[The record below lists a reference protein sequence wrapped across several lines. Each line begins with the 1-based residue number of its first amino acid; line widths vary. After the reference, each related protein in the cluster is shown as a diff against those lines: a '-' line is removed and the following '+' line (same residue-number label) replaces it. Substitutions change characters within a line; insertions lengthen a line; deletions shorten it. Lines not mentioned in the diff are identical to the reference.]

1 MNEKYYLRRFYKV
14 LANEATDT
22 YYWFDIEK
30 YISLAAKYEFKG
42 KLLKTKI
49 ELVENDLAKVPSYK
63 TIERVKG
70 FFDGE
75 KESGTKKGKTCIKDK
90 SITFETAKE
99 LGKALCDGDEYGL
112 LIKIER
118 SNIMNVMEQAEEI
131 WGSNDLNFI
140 YKLMNKILYEL
151 ESSVY
156 YSYKPGTEEDG
167 FSYYDMKLQNI
178 RTEIDAR
185 FWNKKSIK
193 DKLYRL
199 VEEEEILVKSYSQPG
214 APERWIEANPKLR
227 YFDCVFDFMK
237 DNPELYETIKNGE
250 ISIANGLVVSFSF
263 YPTKQE
269 CDERERYFSEAIA
282 KNCKQNSQYSLD
294 RLYQNELVEAFGK
307 VFENDFMYRNG
318 TR

>member
-1 MNEKYYLRRFYKV
+1 MEEKYFVRRFLKI
-14 LANEATDT
+14 LGDEAADT

-49 ELVENDLAKVPSYK
+49 ELVENDLAKIPSYK

-75 KESGTKKGKTCIKDK
+75 KESGNKKGKMCIKDK
-90 SITFETAKE
+90 AITFETAKE
-99 LGKALCDGDEYGL
+99 LSKALCDGDEYGL

-118 SNIMNVMEQAEEI
+118 SSILNVLEQAEEI
-131 WGSNDLNFI
+131 WGANDLNHI
-140 YKLMNKILYEL
+140 YGMMNKLLYEL
-151 ESSVY
+151 ESSSY
-156 YSYKPGTEEDG
+156 YSYRPGTEEDG
-167 FSYYDMKLQNI
+167 FVYYDMKLQNI

-199 VEEEEILVKSYSQPG
+199 VEEEEILIKSYSQPG
-214 APERWIEANPKLR
+214 APERWIVANPKLR
-227 YFDCVFDFMK
+227 FFDCVFDFIEE
-237 DNPELYETIKNGE
+237 NPELYEVIRSGNLSTND
-250 ISIANGLVVSFSF
+250 GLVISFNF

-269 CDERERYFSEAIA
+269 CEERKKYFSEAMT
-282 KNCKQNSQYSLD
+282 KNWKQNSQYSMD
-294 RLYQNELVEAFGK
+294 RLYQNELVNAFGL
-307 VFENDFMYRNG
+307 VFENDFI
-318 TR
+318 

>member
-1 MNEKYYLRRFYKV
+1 MKELYYIRRFVKV
-14 LANEATDT
+14 IGDEATDT

-42 KLLKTKI
+42 TLLKTKI
-49 ELVENDLAKVPSYK
+49 ELVEDDLARVPSYK

-75 KESGTKKGKTCIKDK
+75 KESGSKNGKLCIKDK
-90 SITFETAKE
+90 PITFETAKE

-118 SNIMNVMEQAEEI
+118 SNILNILKEAEEM
-131 WGSNDLNFI
+131 WGSNDLNCI
-140 YKLMNKILYEL
+140 YKMMNKILYEL
-151 ESSVY
+151 VVSSY

-167 FSYYDMKLQNI
+167 FSYYDMELQSI

-199 VEEEEILVKSYSQPG
+199 VEEEELLVKSYTQPG
-214 APERWIEANPKLR
+214 IPDRWIRVNPKLR
-227 YFDCVFDFMK
+227 FYDCVFDFMEN
-237 DNPELYETIKNGE
+237 DPELYETIKNGY
-250 ISIANGLVVSFSF
+250 ISTANGLVVSFNF
-263 YPTKQE
+263 YPTEQE
-269 CDERERYFSEAIA
+269 CEEREKYFSEIMT

-294 RLYQNELVEAFGK
+294 RLYQNELVEAFSK
-307 VFENDFMYRNG
+307 VFENDFM
-318 TR
+318 